1 MTVAIGIVGCAGRM
15 GRTVIQEV
23 ASTDG
28 CALAGGT
35 EAPGGPVG
43 ADLGTLAGLEPMG
56 LTVGEDMAALF
67 EASDAVIDFTVPAA
81 TRRHAE
87 QAAASGTAYVVGTTG
102 LSKDDQAVIN
112 AAAEKAPL
120 VQASNFSVGVNLL
133 FALTKQVAATL
144 GPDYDIEI
152 LEMHHR
158 DKIDAPSGTAL
169 SLGQAAAEGR
179 DVSLTD
185 VARYAREGETGARPR
200 GEIGFATL
208 RGGGVVGDHT
218 ALFANEVER
227 LELTHKA
234 GSRGIFAGGAV
245 RAAVWLQGRPAGLYS
260 MADVL
265 GLDQGQ

>member
-23 ASTDG
+23 VGTDG
-28 CALAGGT
+28 CSLAGGT
-35 EAPGGPVG
+35 EASGGPIGTDV
-43 ADLGTLAGLEPMG
+43 GTLAGLEPVG
-56 LTVGEDMAALF
+56 LTVGDNAAALF
-67 EASDAVIDFTVPAA
+67 EAADAVIDFTVPAA
-81 TRRHAE
+81 TRLHAE
-87 QAAASGTAYVVGTTG
+87 AAASSSTAYVVGTTG
-102 LSKDDQAVIN
+102 LSDDDQNVITT
-112 AAAEKAPL
+112 AAEKAPI

-144 GPDYDIEI
+144 KPDYDIEV

-179 DVSLTD
+179 GVSLKD
-185 VARYAREGETGARPR
+185 VARYAREGETGARPP

-245 RAAVWLQGRPAGLYS
+245 RAALWLQDRPAGLYS

-265 GLDQGQ
+265 GLG

>member
-15 GRTVIQEV
+15 GRALIQEV

-35 EAPGGPVG
+35 EAPGGPIG
-43 ADLGTLAGLEPMG
+43 ADLGTLAGLEPVG
-56 LTVGEDMAALF
+56 LNVNDNATALF
-67 EASDAVIDFTVPAA
+67 AAADAVIDFTVPAA
-81 TRRHAE
+81 TRAHAAA
-87 QAAASGTAYVVGTTG
+87 AAASGTPYVVGTTG
-102 LSKDDQAVIN
+102 LSDDDQSAI
-112 AAAEKAPL
+112 ATAAEQAPI

-158 DKIDAPSGTAL
+158 HKIDAPSGTAL

-179 DVSLTD
+179 GVSLKD
-185 VARYAREGETGARPR
+185 VARYAREGETGARPS

-234 GSRGIFAGGAV
+234 GSRGIFAAGAV
-245 RAAVWLQGRPAGLYS
+245 RAALWLQGRSPGLYG

-265 GLDQGQ
+265 GLD

>member
-15 GRTVIQEV
+15 GRTVIQEIL
-23 ASTDG
+23 ATDG
-28 CALAGGT
+28 CRLAGGT
-35 EAPGGPVG
+35 EAEGGPMG
-43 ADLGTLAGLEPMG
+43 TDLGTLVSADP
-56 LTVGEDMAALF
+56 VGIAVSDNPSALF
-67 EASDAVIDFTVPAA
+67 EASDAVIDFTVPSA
-81 TRRHAE
+81 TRIHA
-87 QAAASGTAYVVGTTG
+87 QAAGASGTAYVVGTTG
-102 LSKDDQAVIN
+102 LGDDDQSAIE
-112 AAAEKAPL
+112 AAAKTAPI
-120 VQASNFSVGVNLL
+120 VQAPNFSVGVNVL

-158 DKIDAPSGTAL
+158 HKIDAPSGTAL
-169 SLGQAAAEGR
+169 GLGKAAAGGR
-179 DVSLTD
+179 GVSLDD
-185 VARYAREGETGARPR
+185 VARYAREGETGARPE

-234 GSRGIFAGGAV
+234 SSRAIFAGGAV
-245 RAAVWLQGRPAGLYS
+245 RAALWLQGRPAGLYG

-265 GLDQGQ
+265 GLA